1 MTVTEL
7 LQLFQ
12 ELDLSEA
19 ELGELTTK
27 LTTEGLTESVRRQA
41 LALLM
46 RQAGTDFAQLS
57 AYDQAIDLLRERDA
71 KLTSLKQTTIQ
82 TINRATLQANAK
94 LDHIERVVTEDAQAA
109 KGGATL
115 LLHSD
120 DVNPSVLSSSSSSEL
135 SPKQAAALAVRPKAR
150 PINPPQFHPVI
161 NPIVPS
167 SPSLPHLP
175 SSQPLPATVAPLP
188 PTPIAPP
195 AITEPTAA

>member
-7 LQLFQ
+7 LQLLQ
-12 ELDLSEA
+12 ELDFSEA
-19 ELGELTTK
+19 ELGELTAK
-27 LTTEGLTESVRRQA
+27 LTTDGLTESVRRQV
-41 LALLM
+41 LAALM
-46 RQAGTDFAQLS
+46 RQASADFTHLS
-57 AYDQAIDLLRERDA
+57 AYEQAVDLLKERDA
-71 KLTSLKQTTIQ
+71 QLTNLKQTTVQ
-82 TINRATLQANAK
+82 AINRATLQANAK

-120 DVNPSVLSSSSSSEL
+120 DVNPSVLRSSSPPAL
-135 SPKQAAALAVRPKAR
+135 SPKQAAQLAVTARVRPV
-150 PINPPQFHPVI
+150 NPPQFSPAIHPI
-161 NPIVPS
+161 APS

-195 AITEPTAA
+195 AVTEPA